1 MDKNFTLLAQN
12 SNDDY
17 VKQACLCAMSIH
29 ATNPDSNV
37 SLITND
43 VVPEKYKQLFDHIVE
58 IPWEDHAKDEDW
70 KISNRWKIYHAT
82 PYADTLVMDTDML
95 VLQDLSKWFA
105 FLNNYD
111 LYYTSNVLTYR
122 GETVTSDYYRKAF
135 TQFNLPNLYSG
146 IHYFKERPLAKEFY
160 TWLEMITNNWQLFYK
175 NHAGGKTYQKTC
187 SMDLSAAIA
196 AKILNCEH
204 SITSKTEFPTFVH
217 MKSKLQHWEKY
228 DEQKWQTRV
237 SSYLD
242 DNLDL
247 YVGNYKQRGVFH
259 YTEKDFANNNI
270 ISTYEKYLGI

>member
-95 VLQDLSKWFA
+95 VLQDLSKWFE
-105 FLNNYD
+105 D
-111 LYYTSNVLTYR
+111 DCETY
-122 GETVTSDYYRKAF
+122 
-135 TQFNLPNLYSG
+135 
-146 IHYFKERPLAKEFY
+146 
-160 TWLEMITNNWQLFYK
+160 
-175 NHAGGKTYQKTC
+175 
-187 SMDLSAAIA
+187 
-196 AKILNCEH
+196 
-204 SITSKTEFPTFVH
+204 SKTHWYSKFGRIFP
-217 MKSKLQHWEKY
+217 
-228 DEQKWQTRV
+228 
-237 SSYLD
+237 SSI
-242 DNLDL
+242 N
-247 YVGNYKQRGVFH
+247 
-259 YTEKDFANNNI
+259 
-270 ISTYEKYLGI
+270 